1 MINLATCDYMSF
13 YMGTWTET
21 ENKFESGIMSLPF
34 IGQDMVNSYFLHQVD
49 LHALRQHP
57 QKSFFDLTD
66 CVGADCALA
75 GAVRYPCWSWPMAAT
90 QDIQG
95 WVMS

>member
-1 MINLATCDYMSF
+1 MS
-13 YMGTWTET
+13 
-21 ENKFESGIMSLPF
+21 SPF

-75 GAVRYPCWSWPMAAT
+75 LEQNYV
-90 QDIQG
+90 
-95 WVMS
+95 WVMELCATLAGADPWPPHKTFKAGLCHRKRVATCFSVAMFF